1 MNGSRRRERSSKEP
15 SDVMQGVQLTPEGHA
30 RAATLT
36 TSHLLI
42 AASAIVARLRRI
54 HEALPET
61 QDFARAWQAHVDHTE
76 ALINIVH
83 VLMADG
89 SCAAQVEELRKSI
102 DLALSLANTRAREKS
117 VVP

>member
-1 MNGSRRRERSSKEP
+1 MTR
-15 SDVMQGVQLTPEGHA
+15 DVQLSAEGHA
-30 RAATLT
+30 RASTLT
-36 TSHLLI
+36 TSHLLV

-54 HEALPET
+54 HEHLP
-61 QDFARAWQAHVDHTE
+61 QAKDFERTWQAHVDHTE

-89 SCAAQVEELRKSI
+89 SCPEQVDELRKSI

-117 VVP
+117 VAR